1 MILDT
6 QKKVRTTRLLSLS
19 SEALDFAAPST
30 SGLAD
35 FAMQVVQVMY
45 LVDGNNLEAQI
56 AKRQNISL
64 NRHDFRTHASVLHWI
79 EHLRATN

>member
-1 MILDT
+1 MTGKSLIMIHDT

-30 SGLAD
+30 SGLAG

-45 LVDGNNLEAQI
+45 LVDGNNLEARLPN
-56 AKRQNISL
+56 ANIP
-64 NRHDFRTHASVLHWI
+64 H
-79 EHLRATN
+79 